1 MISTIHILSKF
12 FIFLVWVQKKDYSVN
27 LMPSYEYTDSMVSIW
42 KTIVHVFSNNII
54 EIAFSSGCRGMCYR
68 GPKLLASEIHFYC
81 SHFKVWKQDVA
92 YHWYERLIRCLF
104 LFPQMLLAHF
114 RIVEIYY
121 VKDVTHLL
129 LPHGLSKNVMTMT
142 IRMFHKAVLTSCCL
156 PGTCWLSSVHIHL
169 QNASAESSIFN
180 F

>member
-1 MISTIHILSKF
+1 MNILILWFLSERLLCMYLATIL
-12 FIFLVWVQKKDYSVN
+12 L
-27 LMPSYEYTDSMVSIW
+27 
-42 KTIVHVFSNNII
+42 
-54 EIAFSSGCRGMCYR
+54 
-68 GPKLLASEIHFYC
+68 KLLFLQDVEECAIEDLNSLLLRYIFIVLTLK
-81 SHFKVWKQDVA
+81 FWKQDVA